1 MPCKK
6 LGATK
11 YFRIKCPGL
20 KKNVPAWNRCWNLP
34 AREGDSI
41 VIYRL
46 DRLGRSMADL
56 IQIVGQLD
64 ARKIHLR
71 SLSED
76 LDTTSSTGKLIFH
89 IFGAIAEFE
98 RNLIRERTMAGL
110 AAARKRGRLGGRP
123 TKLDEQK
130 IKEIRILLNDP
141 DMAVNDIA
149 KRYGVSR
156 SSIYRALQLS
166 RLSSKSN

>member
-1 MPCKK
+1 M
-6 LGATK
+6 T
-11 YFRIKCPGL
+11 
-20 KKNVPAWNRCWNLP
+20 
-34 AREGDSI
+34 
-41 VIYRL
+41 
-46 DRLGRSMADL
+46 DL
-56 IQIVGQLD
+56 IQLVGQLE

-123 TKLDEQK
+123 TKLDEQR

-156 SSIYRALQLS
+156 GTIYRVLRQF
-166 RLSSKSN
+166 